1 VAKGNTPEGKV
12 KAAVN
17 KVFALY
23 PETYV
28 FMSVPYGYGKSTIDY
43 LACHYGEFIGVETKA
58 PGEVPTPR
66 QEDIIWDI
74 NTARGVTFVIDNVD
88 GCGPLAVYLEL
99 VKQNATRT
107 SQPQAQN
114 GRRPVRRKRPEP
126 VSGGEGLGVRGCT
139 ASAPAA
145 HTDRDL
151 SPTEAWLRCTVS
163 DTDALRLVLGLPV
176 QLPKKH
182 RRPSDA

>member
-1 VAKGNTPEGKV
+1 MAKGNTPEGRV
-12 KAAVN
+12 KKAVN
-17 KVFALY
+17 AVFALY

-43 LACHYGEFIGVETKA
+43 LACHYGEFVGVETKA

-99 VKQNATRT
+99 VKQNATRSRKPKT
-107 SQPQAQN
+107 QA
-114 GRRPVRRKRPEP
+114 GRSPVHGTDTKSVPGGALDGPRRRTPP
-126 VSGGEGLGVRGCT
+126 
-139 ASAPAA
+139 APAA
-145 HTDRDL
+145 CPDRDL
-151 SPTEAWLRCTVS
+151 LAAQDGLRRAIS
-163 DTDALRLVLGLPV
+163 DPDAL
-176 QLPKKH
+176 
-182 RRPSDA
+182 

>member
-1 VAKGNTPEGKV
+1 VAKKTPEGVV

-17 KVFALY
+17 KIFVLY

-99 VKQNATRT
+99 VKQNATRPRK
-107 SQPQAQN
+107 PQASA
-114 GRRPVRRKRPEP
+114 RRRAVRREHPQP
-126 VSGGEGLGVRGCT
+126 VSGGERIDPHRGT
-139 ASAPAA
+139 TYPPAA
-145 HTDRDL
+145 QAGRDL
-151 SPTEAWLRCTVS
+151 SPTEAGVRCTVS
-163 DTDALRLVLGLPV
+163 NPDPLRLVFGKPV

-182 RRPSDA
+182 RGPSDT